1 MDHNVLIYYLDI
13 PLSITPILDVPLGG
27 SSLMTFISTPYPPD
41 IGLQIRVNFV
51 TQYKGLSLDKEVID
65 FPAGAFSVNFTIISS
80 NDPNA
85 LGASTQKGTLS
96 IILDGVNRD
105 IYTLSTSSM
114 DFNLI
119 SSDTLP
125 PLLLQFILSSGS
137 LTTASFL
144 LQINEPVHFY
154 YMLALKG
161 TKVATLAMV
170 KKSGNPPFPSTRTI
184 YGFYA
189 IRTAGNFSFTLEDLE
204 GNTEYVLYGWIED
217 RGGMGGDKVY
227 NVTFKT
233 EGIFI

>member
-1 MDHNVLIYYLDI
+1 
-13 PLSITPILDVPLGG
+13 
-27 SSLMTFISTPYPPD
+27 MTFITTPYPPD

-85 LGASTQKGTLS
+85 LGTSTQKGTLS

-125 PLLLQFILSSGS
+125 PLVIQFILSSVS
-137 LTTASFL
+137 QTTATFI
-144 LQINEPVHFY
+144 LQINEPVHFF

-161 TKVATLAMV
+161 TKVATLNVV
-170 KKSGNPPFPSTRTI
+170 KNGENPKYPSTRTI

-189 IRTAGNFSFTLEDLE
+189 IRTAGNFTFIIEDLE
-204 GNTEYVLYGWIED
+204 GNTDYVLYGWVED
-217 RGGMGGDKVY
+217 RGGLGGDKTY

-233 EGIFI
+233 EGFYIKI

>member
-1 MDHNVLIYYLDI
+1 
-13 PLSITPILDVPLGG
+13 
-27 SSLMTFISTPYPPD
+27 MTFITTPYPPD

-65 FPAGAFSVNFTIISS
+65 FPAGAFSVNFTINSS

-85 LGASTQKGTLS
+85 PGVSTQKGTLS

-105 IYTLSTSSM
+105 IYSLSTSSM

-125 PLLLQFILSSGS
+125 PLLIQFILSSVS
-137 LTTASFL
+137 QTTASFL

-161 TKVATLAMV
+161 TKVATLDLV
-170 KKSGNPPFPSTRTI
+170 KKGENPRYPSTRTT

-189 IRTAGNFSFTLEDLE
+189 IRSAGNFTFIVENLD
-204 GNTEYVLYGWIED
+204 GNTEYVLYGWLED
-217 RGGMGGDKVY
+217 RGGLGGDKSY
-227 NVTFKT
+227 NITFKT
-233 EGIFI
+233 QGIYIK